1 MLLSMNKNS
10 VEDAIKQL
18 VLANADGE
26 IKSLAYIMI
35 NQDGE
40 PEMQIAIAPGNMYV
54 MISAI
59 EILKL
64 RIIDKLISDGE
75 YKPKDRE

>member
-1 MLLSMNKNS
+1 MTEKQS

-26 IKSLAYIMI
+26 IKSLVYVMI
-35 NQDGE
+35 NHQNE
-40 PEMQIAIAPGNMYV
+40 PEMQIAIAPGTMYSV
-54 MISAI
+54 VTAL

-64 RIIDKLISDGE
+64 NLITKLMTDGG
-75 YKPKDRE
+75 KAPKDRD